1 MAGVNHGHQKLDK
14 ELDFGN
20 AWSYGAQV
28 VDVDGNTSVRL
39 FLENYAKRPVK

>member
-1 MAGVNHGHQKLDK
+1 MLCWLVLLGFAVM
-14 ELDFGN
+14 ELN
-20 AWSYGAQV
+20 QI